1 MSKIMIGVF
10 LGVFTSA
17 ILYEVLS
24 RQCPDLTRKFTDM
37 IEGKCDITPED
48 GKTVENQS

>member
-17 ILYEVLS
+17 IMYEVFS
-24 RQCPDLTRKFTDM
+24 RQCPGLAARFNHMLEEKSGTTL
-37 IEGKCDITPED
+37 EA
-48 GKTVENQS
+48 GKTVED

>member
-17 ILYEVLS
+17 IMYEVFS
-24 RQCPDLTRKFTDM
+24 RQCPELAARVNNM
-37 IEGKCDITPED
+37 LEGKCDITLEND
-48 GKTVENQS
+48 KTVENK

>member
-1 MSKIMIGVF
+1 MSKLMIGVF

-24 RQCPDLTRKFTDM
+24 RQCPELTKKLNDM
-37 IEGKCDITPED
+37 LEEKCDITLET
-48 GKTVENQS
+48 GKTVENNS